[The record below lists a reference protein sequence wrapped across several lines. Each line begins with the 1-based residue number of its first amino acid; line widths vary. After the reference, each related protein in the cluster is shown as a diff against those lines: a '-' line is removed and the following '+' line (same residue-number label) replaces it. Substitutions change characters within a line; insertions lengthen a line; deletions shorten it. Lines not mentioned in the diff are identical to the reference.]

1 MARISSAM
9 IPASSLAD
17 ISRAQQQLVE
27 AARQS
32 SSQTKATDLKG
43 YGRESQT
50 LVSAERL
57 VARNQSFQANARELT
72 TRMTIQ
78 DVALGRAADAV
89 SQLKDTLFQNVSLGS
104 GEGIRVSLNEAFEVL
119 KGAMNTSVGGRY
131 LFGGVMNE
139 NAPVTAASL
148 SDLAANPL
156 EDSIATG
163 EEPQFMRVEDS
174 RTIQAGLVADD
185 VISGAFESL
194 KRLTELHE
202 GPDGP
207 FDGPL
212 TPTQRTALESELQ
225 SLSAAFNNILTAQS
239 ENGRLMKDVDNATS
253 RLTSQYNALDE
264 VIGGITNVD
273 LAEVAV
279 RLNQAQFA
287 YQSSASIF
295 NTLRNM
301 SLLDVLK

>member
-89 SQLKDTLFQNVSLGS
+89 SQLKETLFQNVSLDS

-119 KGAMNTSVGGRY
+119 KGAMNTSIGGRY

-148 SDLAANPL
+148 SDLAANPI

-185 VISGAFESL
+185 VILGALESL

-212 TPTQRTALESELQ
+212 TATQRTALENELQ
-225 SLSAAFNNILTAQS
+225 SLSAAFDNILTAQS